1 MSRLPDFG
9 HPEHLHTRQVRTL
22 VTLVTPT
29 EVNWVNHVD
38 RSKWPEPDFDRE
50 NPWWLW
56 SETDPARVFAGY
68 ADALKAARRDPPNS
82 YAVAC
87 IEDYLTRVA
96 MRRLRQHDPE
106 RWPFTTRKFNN
117 LQHVLQQQAAA
128 KAYGARVFSDRVD
141 AAFFAGLVGKT
152 VNVTLADDLVHYLP
166 PPKKRQVKA
175 TPNAVPMAVHFL
187 TKALDRHK
195 RNP

>member
-9 HPEHLHTRQVRTL
+9 HPEHLHTKQVRTL
-22 VTLVTPT
+22 VTPA
-29 EVNWVNHVD
+29 EVSWVNHID

-56 SETDPARVFAGY
+56 SETDPAHIFTSY
-68 ADALKAARRDPPNS
+68 ADALKAARQDPPNS

-96 MRRLRQHDPE
+96 MQRLRQRDPE
-106 RWPFTTRKFNN
+106 RWPFATRNN
-117 LQHVLQQQAAA
+117 LQQVLQRRAAA
-128 KAYGARVFSDRVD
+128 RAYGARAFSDQIN
-141 AAFFAGLVGKT
+141 AAFFAGLAGKT
-152 VNVTLADDLVHYLP
+152 VSVTLADDIVHYP

-175 TPNAVPMAVHFL
+175 APSAVPMAVHFL
-187 TKALDRHK
+187 TKALDRRK